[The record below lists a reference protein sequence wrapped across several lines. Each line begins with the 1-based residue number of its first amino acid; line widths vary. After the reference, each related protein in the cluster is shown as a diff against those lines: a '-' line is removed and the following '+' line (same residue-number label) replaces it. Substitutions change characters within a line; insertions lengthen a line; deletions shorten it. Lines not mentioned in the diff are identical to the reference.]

1 MQKKINQKIN
11 LKSKFCHCL
20 TGGQYF
26 AWSGQLKSYLVVSLR
41 FKLSKHSLH
50 TLSLSLTDCDIPLL
64 STNLIEVVS
73 MCRKHVIWMVGTAVL
88 QTVVRYRSKPTKR

>member
-64 STNLIEVVS
+64 STNLIDRWSVCAEN
-73 MCRKHVIWMVGTAVL
+73 M
-88 QTVVRYRSKPTKR
+88 